1 MSKDNVFKFDLPKGW
16 MDQTVYVFQGP
27 KEADLDHSIMLTLDR
42 KLRHDEISQ
51 FAYERTSPIIET
63 MTGIDVLKN
72 EEITL
77 PDGNPVWEFVY
88 KSVPADG
95 MIFFQKYVFVFK
107 DKFGFTFSGK
117 FTKQTIKT
125 VGAQFKQIIETLV
138 PGTYEPLED
147 D

>member
-1 MSKDNVFKFDLPKGW
+1 MSKDNAFKFDLPKGW

-51 FAYERTSPIIET
+51 FASERTSPIIET
-63 MTGIDVLKN
+63 VDNIDVLKD

-77 PDGNPVWEFVY
+77 PDGNPAWEFVY
-88 KSVPADG
+88 KWVPADG

-107 DKFGFTFSGK
+107 DKIGFTFSGK

-125 VGAQFKQIIETLV
+125 VGAQFKQIIENLV
-138 PGTYEPLED
+138 PGTYEPLD
-147 D
+147 DD

>member
-1 MSKDNVFKFDLPKGW
+1 MSKDNSFKFDLPKGW

-42 KLRHDEISQ
+42 KLQQDKISH
-51 FAYERTSPIIET
+51 FAFERTSPIIEM

-77 PDGNPVWEFVY
+77 PDGNPAWEFVY

-95 MIFFQKYVFVFK
+95 MIFFNKYVFVFK
-107 DKFGFTFSGK
+107 DKMGFTFSGK

-125 VGAQFKQIIETLV
+125 VGAQMKQIIDDLL
-138 PGTYEPLED
+138 PGTYNPVD
-147 D
+147 YD